1 LERILKKRIRLPTNW
16 QGDFPGRELFDY
28 IQMVT
33 LTDPN
38 LYILDSEHPA
48 PQFIHQV
55 QECFQTMHKKK
66 QLLLPDISSSE
77 TICVFSDYGG
87 EHKGSKFHSY
97 SFLVCAHAPDLL
109 QSQMGEIRKR
119 SGRDAPMKEISY
131 KTKNYGPVK
140 RAIPHYLHALDNLV
154 VGGVFTFLVDKTIES
169 LFAPTRQ
176 DFAKL
181 TDEVLADVSMLYLQP
196 DVAEKLFRVVHF
208 SAYLVALLSSPKQK
222 VFWMTDHDAIAASQ
236 ARHADLLKVF
246 QRVLHLYTHNEFAL
260 LGGATPFA
268 ERDAGYLDLL
278 SVPDLVAGAMEHF
291 FTNKPAGRTSFEVP
305 EAVDHISRWL
315 AHQGVSL
322 KKHNFIFQKK
332 PAGIVTSH
340 ISFSLRE
347 PDSNAVYIELDF

>member
-1 LERILKKRIRLPTNW
+1 MKKRIKLPTNW
-16 QGDFPGRELFDY
+16 QGDVPGRELLDY

-38 LYILDSEHPA
+38 LNILSSEHPA
-48 PQFIHQV
+48 PQFIHQI
-55 QECFQTMHKKK
+55 QECFQAIDRKK
-66 QLLLPDISSSE
+66 QLLLPDLSGSE

-109 QSQMGEIRKR
+109 QSQMGDIRKR
-119 SGRDAPMKEISY
+119 TGLDNPMKEISY

-154 VGGVFTFLVDKTIES
+154 IGGVFTFLVDKTIES
-169 LFAPTRQ
+169 LFAPDRQ
-176 DFAKL
+176 AFAKL
-181 TDEVLADVSMLYLQP
+181 ADEVLAEVSMQYLQP

-222 VFWMTDHDAIAASQ
+222 VFWMTDDDAIAASPG
-236 ARHADLLKVF
+236 RHADLLKVF
-246 QRVLHLYTHNEFAL
+246 QRVLQLYSHNEFAL
-260 LGGATPFA
+260 LGGATPFE
-268 ERDAGYLDLL
+268 ERSPGYLDLL
-278 SVPDLVAGAMEHF
+278 SVPDLVAGAVEHF
-291 FTNKPAGRTSFEVP
+291 FTNKPAGSTSFHVP

-315 AHQGVSL
+315 SHQGASL
-322 KKHNFIFQKK
+322 KKHNFIFKK
-332 PAGIVTSH
+332 RADGIVASH
-340 ISFSLRE
+340 ISFGLRE